1 MLTSSD
7 KAIVAPILRSIGALV
22 YLVDIL
28 EDGTFRYFAHNLAS
42 EADLGIPLS
51 GPIEG
56 HRPEEVLSADHAA
69 QLNHYYRQC
78 VSTRR
83 NVEFEGVR
91 DTSQGCRWA
100 NHFLSPIFD
109 LNGNV
114 VRILGTVI
122 EITERRRAEQA
133 LAESEARLRALYD
146 DNPAKLLT
154 LDFDGRILSVNKFGA
169 VHVGFEPEQMRGRS
183 CLEFMHPEDRAA
195 AESMLKQ
202 IETEPQAVHQAEFRV
217 LHRNG
222 TLLWFSYCAR
232 VSTDNTGRK
241 VILVVAEDTSHAHA
255 LRDELEHQ
263 ASHDWLTGLLNRR
276 AFEQHLEKLITATA
290 TDVTEHVLCYLD
302 LDRFRLLNDACG
314 HLAGD
319 ELLRQLG
326 AMLRAMMHPNDTLA
340 RLGGDEFG
348 LLLENCGLAKAEP
361 VANEICLGIE
371 AFEFNWTEQHFHL
384 GASVG
389 LVAITPDAGGVTE
402 LLAAADTACYVAKE
416 KGRQRVHIYRPD
428 DVELPRYRQA
438 MRWVIRIK
446 QAMAEKRLRLYAQQ
460 IQASVD
466 TGEGECL
473 ELLLRLEE
481 EDGTLISAG
490 VFLPA
495 VERYGLATSLDR
507 WVVTHAFHWLAGQA
521 SRAKRLSLCA
531 LNLSGSSLGDEMFLS
546 FVLDEFDRTGAPADR
561 IAFEITETA
570 AIKDMPRA
578 RRFLETL
585 NARGCRFALDDFGAG
600 LSSFSYLKMLPVD
613 LVKIDGSFI
622 RNLNNDP
629 VNITLVRAIVEI
641 SRVMGKKT
649 VAESVETAGVADALR
664 ELGVDYLQGFG
675 IGLPELLIAALG

>member
-7 KAIVAPILRSIGALV
+7 KAIVVPILRSIGALV
-22 YLVDIL
+22 YLVDVL
-28 EDGTFRYFAHNLAS
+28 ADGTFRYFAHNLAS

-51 GPIEG
+51 GPLEG
-56 HRPEEVLSADHAA
+56 RRPEEVLSPDHAA

-83 NVEFEGVR
+83 NAQFEGVR
-91 DTSQGCRWA
+91 DTLKGRRWA

-146 DNPAKLLT
+146 DNPANLLT
-154 LDFDGRILSVNKFGA
+154 LDFDGRILSINKFGA
-169 VHVGFEPEQMRGRS
+169 VHVGFEPEEMLGRS
-183 CLEFMHPEDRAA
+183 CFEFMHPEDRPP
-195 AESMLKQ
+195 AERVLKQ
-202 IETEPQAVHQAEFRV
+202 IETEPQAVHQAEFRA

-222 TLLWFSYCAR
+222 TLIWFSYSAR
-232 VSTDNTGRK
+232 VTTDNIGRK
-241 VILVVAEDTSHAHA
+241 VILVVAEDTTHAHA

-276 AFEQHLEKLITATA
+276 AFEQHLEKLITAVA
-290 TDVTEHVLCYLD
+290 TNGTEHVLCYLD

-314 HLAGD
+314 HAAGD
-319 ELLRQLG
+319 KLLRQLG
-326 AMLRAMMHPNDTLA
+326 TMLRAMMRPNDTLA

-348 LLLENCGLAKAEP
+348 LLIENCGVAEAEP
-361 VANEICLGIE
+361 LANAICRAIE
-371 AFEFNWTEQHFHL
+371 EFKFYWKEQRFHL
-384 GASVG
+384 GASIG
-389 LVAITPDAGGVTE
+389 LVAITPEAGGVAE

-416 KGRQRVHIYRPD
+416 KGRQRVHIYRLD
-428 DVELPRYRQA
+428 DEELPRRRQE
-438 MRWVIRIK
+438 MRWVNRIK
-446 QAMAEKRLRLYAQQ
+446 QAMADKRLRLYAQP
-460 IQASVD
+460 IQASID
-466 TGEGECL
+466 TGEGEWL

-495 VERYGLATSLDR
+495 VERYGLVTSLDR
-507 WVVTHAFHWLAGQA
+507 WVVTHAFGWLAEHARQA
-521 SRAKRLSLCA
+521 KPLSLCT
-531 LNLSGSSLGDEMFLS
+531 LNVSGNSLGDEMFLS
-546 FVLDEFDRTGAPADR
+546 FVLDEIDRTGVPADR

-570 AIKDMPRA
+570 AIRDMPCA
-578 RRFLETL
+578 QRFIEALKT
-585 NARGCRFALDDFGAG
+585 RGCRFALDDFGTG

-613 LVKIDGSFI
+613 FVKIDGSFI

-629 VNITLVRAIVEI
+629 VNITLVRAIVEV

-649 VAESVETAGVADALR
+649 VAESVETAGVADTLR

-675 IGLPELLIAALG
+675 VGLPGLLIAGLG